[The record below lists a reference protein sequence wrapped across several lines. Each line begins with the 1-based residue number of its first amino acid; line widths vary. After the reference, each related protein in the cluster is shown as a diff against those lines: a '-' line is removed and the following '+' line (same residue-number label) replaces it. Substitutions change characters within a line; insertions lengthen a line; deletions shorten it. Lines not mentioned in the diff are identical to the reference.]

1 MGNSYV
7 VVEITQ
13 DGDYQ
18 YFGTCV
24 VTLDEGEEPS
34 EEVLLKALYWGDDTE
49 VKYDEWCKGWV
60 VELDYRIVRI
70 YNWTKIESEEHKQI
84 LNKYGVQ

>member
-7 VVEITQ
+7 VVELVH
-13 DGDYQ
+13 DGDHQ
-18 YFGTCV
+18 YLQHCI

-34 EEVLLKALYWGDDTE
+34 EEAFLKGIYWGDDTE
-49 VKYDEWCKGWV
+49 VKYDEWYKGWL

-70 YNWTKIESEEHKQI
+70 YNWIKLESEEHKQI
-84 LNKYGVQ
+84 LNKYGIH